1 MANNYN
7 ILLYV
12 TILYLTCATKAT
24 INKIKLEFMRQT
36 IDKESN
42 QPMIVRFST
51 SMNSGVEPVT
61 ISRHAIGYIVRG
73 EKYIYDGDTSLHA
86 QRGDIF
92 FMGKGV
98 HHIENVSEKYSHF
111 EQVTFYFSSE
121 DLKQIIT
128 TFSITYNLNI
138 TNEHCC
144 NQCRTGNSLIA
155 KSPTFLKNF
164 FNSAVDY
171 LYDENF
177 AHDQAAENI
186 KMTELIYHIITHD
199 DGCLKNKVI
208 GCIDLDKS
216 SFEQVIYANTFNDIP
231 IEKLAI
237 LCNRSL
243 TSFKKEFRR
252 IFDTSPHQWFLRQR
266 LSHARLLL
274 ISTRRSIAEIGEECS
289 FPNTSHFIKL
299 FKRAYGQTPATYR
312 NQHLAITA
320 PLQTEE
326 VELEEAEKQEVEA

>member
-1 MANNYN
+1 MKQNNEQVN
-7 ILLYV
+7 
-12 TILYLTCATKAT
+12 
-24 INKIKLEFMRQT
+24 
-36 IDKESN
+36 N

-51 SMNSGVEPVT
+51 SMNSGVEPCN

-73 EKYIYDGDTSLHA
+73 EKYIYDGDSCLHA

-92 FMGKGV
+92 FMGKGL
-98 HHIENVSEKYSHF
+98 HHIENVSEKFSHF
-111 EQVTFYFSSE
+111 EQIVFYFSSE
-121 DLKQIIT
+121 ELKHIIT
-128 TFSITYNLNI
+128 NFGITYNLNI
-138 TNEHCC
+138 TNDHCC
-144 NQCRTGNSLIA
+144 NQCRNGNSLITD
-155 KSPTFLKNF
+155 SSTLLRNF
-164 FNSAVDY
+164 FNSAVNY

-177 AHDQAAENI
+177 SHDQAAESI
-186 KMTELIYHIITHD
+186 KMTELIYHIISHED
-199 DGCLKNKVI
+199 CCLKSKVI

-231 IEKLAI
+231 IERLSA

-274 ISTRRSIAEIGEECS
+274 ISTRKSIAQIGEECS

-299 FKRAYGQTPATYR
+299 FKRSYNQTPATYR
-312 NQHLAITA
+312 CHHMALNVNHDEEQPI
-320 PLQTEE
+320 EKKIE
-326 VELEEAEKQEVEA
+326 VEKVC